1 MLTNQNKKTVNTFI
15 DEHSEKEGICK
26 GKIPTGNIKPFIE
39 DYTQWY
45 VETFQQDATLRELFS
60 TLAEC
65 SRSDL
70 FYNENKKIKYETVTE
85 KSEVEQ
91 NGVKTLTTVTK
102 NIPVLNIVEI
112 TFGMGADK
120 YNEFVTNLFERE
132 YSKTGLLTF
141 KNELLKRNPN
151 TLEYLK
157 ACKQIFPNVS
167 YSNLGNAAEGLRQYI
182 QKVYYNMYKYAG
194 EVYKDD
200 LEANNKMIPQVKN
213 FDKCLYLYS
222 PVGGT
227 GKSQF
232 IKRLRHFA
240 TTYGI
245 ANKTIDLQSDWSNNT
260 AAASYIAT
268 QEEWDTFKDYNMNNF
283 DAILD
288 NSLYTVKEKFKPE
301 YPEVSRCS
309 VVIAANY
316 IMKDKSSRRLSVIQ
330 YNDKSVCEGLT
341 KQEKELLGYN
351 KTDEEWDKIFY
362 TAFITCPFD
371 SNVVFQN
378 KKISNVV
385 KNSYAIDL
393 INKLRDNISLI
404 NDLTYA
410 TPTELAYALFDV
422 DQDKSRNMCRKDY
435 KNDIIKTI
443 TKMVQNDKCIS
454 PVKRINNKIEYSR
467 FDFVEISKLKTLAD
481 EDVTDD
487 DKYKNESVIVSTS
500 LAWDDFILDYNNEN
514 NEGEDNGKHNKE
526 NGSKSSKDRE
536 QGTVDTNTKTEII
549 ANNEQVSNVQI
560 NVMVPKEILANKN
573 ELGTSRTSNE
583 DSRILCSRTSKR
595 NNTEADSILFEQK
608 KEVLEKLMCI

>member
-1 MLTNQNKKTVNTFI
+1 MENKKTVNTFI
-15 DEHSEKEGICK
+15 DEYSEKSGICE

-45 VETFQQDATLRELFS
+45 VKTFQQDATLRELFS
-60 TLAEC
+60 TLGEC
-65 SRSDL
+65 SRNDL
-70 FYNENKKIKYETVTE
+70 FYNENKKIKYETIEE

-91 NGVKTLTTVTK
+91 NGVKTLTTITK
-102 NIPVLNIVEI
+102 TIPILNIVEI

-132 YSKTGLLTF
+132 YSKTGLLAF

-151 TLEYLK
+151 VVEYLK

-167 YSNLGNAAEGLRQYI
+167 YSNLANAAEGLRQYI

-194 EVYKDD
+194 EVYKDN
-200 LEANNKMIPQVKN
+200 LEENNKMLPEIKS

-222 PVGGT
+222 PIGGT

-240 TTYGI
+240 DTYEI
-245 ANKTIDLQSDWSNNT
+245 ANKIIDLQSDWSNNT
-260 AAASYIAT
+260 AATCYIAT

-330 YNDKSVCEGLT
+330 YNDKSICEGLT
-341 KQEKELLGYN
+341 DKEKELLGYN
-351 KTDEEWDKIFY
+351 KTETEWDKIFY
-362 TAFITCPFD
+362 TAFTTCPFD

-378 KKISNVV
+378 KEISNVV

-393 INKLRDNISLI
+393 INKLRDSISLI
-404 NDLTYA
+404 SDLTYA
-410 TPTELAYALFDV
+410 TPTDLAYTLFDV
-422 DQDKSRNMCRKDY
+422 DQDKSKNMSRKDY
-435 KNDIIKTI
+435 KSDIIKTI

-454 PVKRINNKIEYSR
+454 PVKRVNNKIEYSR
-467 FDFVEISKLKTLAD
+467 FNFVEISKLKTLAD
-481 EDVTDD
+481 EDVMNDD
-487 DKYKNESVIVSTS
+487 EYENESVIISTA
-500 LAWDDFILDYNNEN
+500 LAWDDFISNYTNEN
-514 NEGEDNGKHNKE
+514 NKEKTNGRTQE
-526 NGSKSSKDRE
+526 NGSKSCEERRA
-536 QGTVDTNTKTEII
+536 VTNTETEV
-549 ANNEQVSNVQI
+549 AADNKQMPNVQV
-560 NVMVPKEILANKN
+560 NVMVPKEILANKD
-573 ELGTSRTSNE
+573 ELGRRRTVDE
-583 DSRILCSRTSKR
+583 DSRNLCSRTSTR
-595 NNTEADSILFEQK
+595 NNTEADAILLKQETAA
-608 KEVLEKLMCI
+608 LEKLMGLK

>member
-15 DEHSEKEGICK
+15 DEYSEKEGICK

-102 NIPVLNIVEI
+102 TIPILNIVEI

-132 YSKTGLLTF
+132 YNKTGLLTF

-151 TLEYLK
+151 VVEYLK

-200 LEANNKMIPQVKN
+200 LEENNKMIPQVKN

-240 TTYGI
+240 ASYGI
-245 ANKTIDLQSDWSNNT
+245 SNKTINLQSSWSNNT
-260 AAASYIAT
+260 ASTCYIAT
-268 QEEWDTFKDYNMNNF
+268 QEEWDTFKDYDMNNF

-301 YPEVSRCS
+301 YPDVSRCS

-316 IMKDKSSRRLSVIQ
+316 IMKDKSSRRLSIIQ
-330 YNDKSVCEGLT
+330 YNDKSVCEDLT

-362 TAFITCPFD
+362 TAFVTCPFD
-371 SNVVFQN
+371 NNVVFQN

-410 TPTELAYALFDV
+410 TPTELAYVLFDV

-467 FDFVEISKLKTLAD
+467 FNFVEISKLKTLAD
-481 EDVTDD
+481 EDVMND
-487 DKYKNESVIVSTS
+487 DKYENESVIVSTA

-514 NEGEDNGKHNKE
+514 KEGEDNGKHNEE

-536 QGTVDTNTKTEII
+536 QGTTDANTKTEII
-549 ANNEQVSNVQI
+549 ANNEQVPNVQI

-573 ELGTSRTSNE
+573 EQGTSRTSND
-583 DSRILCSRTSKR
+583 DSRNLCSRTSKR

-608 KEVLEKLMCI
+608 KEVLKKLMGL